1 MQQNVQ
7 DNYVQYLGSTVFQM
21 LLDHHQM
28 VKGAVLEGEGCS
40 GEMELLPALIMIE
53 KLEEVEELYQ
63 MQLAVIIGT
72 APLMVNTVHPIDL
85 VHVMED
91 SPAATGGGSMED
103 IHVESIEMKIVY
115 ID

>member
-7 DNYVQYLGSTVFQM
+7 DSYVQYLGSTVFQM

-28 VKGAVLEGEGCS
+28 VKGAVLEGGGCS

-53 KLEEVEELYQ
+53 KLEEVEYQ

-72 APLMVNTVHPIDL
+72 APLMVNTVHLIDL

-91 SPAATGGGSMED
+91 SPAATGGGGMED
-103 IHVESIEMKIVY
+103 IHVESIDMKIEIVY
-115 ID
+115 